1 MVKKLDCRPGDRAP
15 ASATYMLCDDLGIP
29 RGFVWSWSISGS
41 DQKTHPRTLTRTMR
55 IIARRQVD
63 APQFSFSLNIR
74 PYRHHTTTD
83 SYASPCRGW
92 RHYATGES
100 RGLSKKTV
108 ACRQAART
116 PLGSEV
122 VTTSPHHDR
131 PRSMFGA
138 TWCVSTALAAVRPF
152 SGSGKLRRR
161 YKKTVR
167 NFLAAVG
174 KGMVFIVVCLCAV
187 LSVLSVRVCV
197 GGYVRHLIHFG
208 LRGGISSGQA

>member
-1 MVKKLDCRPGDRAP
+1 MTSARLRRSGGSARMVKKLDCRPGDRAP

-41 DQKTHPRTLTRTMR
+41 DQKTAPKDADTHNENY
-55 IIARRQVD
+55 IARRQVD

-152 SGSGKLRRR
+152 SGSGKNSGGATRRPCG
-161 YKKTVR
+161 TSW
-167 NFLAAVG
+167 LPSG
-174 KGMVFIVVCLCAV
+174 KAWC
-187 LSVLSVRVCV
+187 
-197 GGYVRHLIHFG
+197 
-208 LRGGISSGQA
+208 SSSYASALF